1 MKDKIQSMYFDLC
14 DLLDGATCTPFD
26 DIEIEVF
33 GFRTLRE
40 MLEEHKAI
48 LESIEEELENV

>member
-1 MKDKIQSMYFDLC
+1 MKDKIQSIYFDLV
-14 DLLDGATCTPFD
+14 DLLDSEAIDG
-26 DIEIEVF
+26 IEIEVF

-48 LESIEEELENV
+48 LESIDEELENV